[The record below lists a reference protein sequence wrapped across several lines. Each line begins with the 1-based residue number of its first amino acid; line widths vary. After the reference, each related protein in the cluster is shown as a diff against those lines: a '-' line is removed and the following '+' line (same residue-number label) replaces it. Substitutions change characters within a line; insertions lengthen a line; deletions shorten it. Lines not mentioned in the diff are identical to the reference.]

1 MLATILHGRVRRMLY
16 QGVVSRGRFAT
27 VVTLLIVSITSPGSF
42 SARAA
47 EVRLAWDPSPDP
59 QVVGYRIHYGPGSG
73 SYTNAITVGAATTAT
88 ISGLLVGATYY
99 FAATAFNTNG
109 DESVFS
115 NEVMYQPL
123 PPANQPPTLGAI
135 ADVTVNEGVG
145 QQTVNLSGIG
155 SGASNELQTLVVTA
169 RSSNPALIPDPTV
182 TYTSPNT
189 TGTLRFTPVAFG
201 FGTASITVTVDDGG
215 ASNNL
220 VTRTFTVTVHPVN
233 QPPTLGAIA
242 DVTVNEGVGQ
252 QTVNL
257 SGIGSGASNELQT
270 LVVTARS
277 SNPALIPDPTVTYTS
292 PNTTGTLRFTPV
304 AFGFGTASI
313 TVTVDDGGAS
323 NNLVTRTFTVTVN
336 PVNQPPTLNTLT
348 DLVLNEGDGLQ
359 TVNLSGITSGATNET
374 QTLGVTATSS
384 NPGLIPHPTVIYSS
398 PDAIGALRFTPV
410 AGAAGGAVISVTV
423 NDGAASNNTLTR
435 TFNVSV
441 NRRPT
446 ISTIADQSV
455 AMGAVVPPISFMIDD
470 EETAASSLAVT
481 VTSTNQSLLADAD
494 IVISG
499 SGASRSLNLLPAADQ
514 AGVTEITVTVND
526 GRASADRIFL
536 FTVRQRPAAPG
547 GLRIVQIA
555 P

>member
-1 MLATILHGRVRRMLY
+1 MLY

-123 PPANQPPTLGAI
+123 PPA
-135 ADVTVNEGVG
+135 
-145 QQTVNLSGIG
+145 
-155 SGASNELQTLVVTA
+155 
-169 RSSNPALIPDPTV
+169 
-182 TYTSPNT
+182 
-189 TGTLRFTPVAFG
+189 
-201 FGTASITVTVDDGG
+201 
-215 ASNNL
+215 
-220 VTRTFTVTVHPVN
+220 N

>member
-1 MLATILHGRVRRMLY
+1 MLY